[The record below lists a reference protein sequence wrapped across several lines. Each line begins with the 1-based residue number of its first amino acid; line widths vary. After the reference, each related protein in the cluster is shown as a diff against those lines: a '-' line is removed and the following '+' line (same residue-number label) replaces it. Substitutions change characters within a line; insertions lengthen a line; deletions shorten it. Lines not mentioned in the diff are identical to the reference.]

1 MIRTETVKL
10 SSLVGMAYK
19 QKLTAGGTGLAIVTP
34 DDRAA
39 YTINKRDG
47 KVVPYGTVSESVFTS
62 EVVDEA
68 LELTKGLP
76 YRRLGKITKVYEDSR
91 CDETLAEQETEDDKP
106 SVDVIASKE
115 YEGFIKEY
123 TDKNGKFSYLLMNRD
138 LMKFADR
145 SSVVARM
152 VAEGESGNTIIRYI
166 VKSKAVDIARSK
178 KMDDDFL
185 TAFIETFDSM
195 NTRSAFKELTAHL
208 RAKKS
213 KRKS

>member
-1 MIRTETVKL
+1 
-10 SSLVGMAYK
+10 
-19 QKLTAGGTGLAIVTP
+19 
-34 DDRAA
+34 
-39 YTINKRDG
+39 
-47 KVVPYGTVSESVFTS
+47 
-62 EVVDEA
+62 
-68 LELTKGLP
+68 
-76 YRRLGKITKVYEDSR
+76 
-91 CDETLAEQETEDDKP
+91 
-106 SVDVIASKE
+106 VDVIASKE

-123 TDKNGKFSYLLMNRD
+123 TDKNGNFSYLLMNRD